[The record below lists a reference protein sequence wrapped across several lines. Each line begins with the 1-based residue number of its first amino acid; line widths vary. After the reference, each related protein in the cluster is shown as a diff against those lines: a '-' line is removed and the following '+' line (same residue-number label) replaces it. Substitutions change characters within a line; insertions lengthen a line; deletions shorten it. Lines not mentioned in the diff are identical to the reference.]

1 MAIIEGQAHKK
12 RDREKSIIGYLGL
25 RVNFNKII
33 MLRSFRE
40 TYNSSLILE
49 DSNCSKLMFG
59 LGPSRDK
66 FELVVT
72 SKTTHVNLNEFVK
85 LSLHV
90 VSACVTIP
98 NTTSKWPINSWKI
111 TVEGVGVKIT
121 HGACLDVSQA
131 SFEKRPF
138 PIIQKPPVI
147 HKISQ
152 SLFAFLK
159 KPASSASHAIPFPH
173 ISKHFTLLSKPPD
186 PPQAEEYK
194 STPLTA

>member
-1 MAIIEGQAHKK
+1 
-12 RDREKSIIGYLGL
+12 
-25 RVNFNKII
+25 

-40 TYNSSLILE
+40 TYNSSLILK
-49 DSNCSKLMFG
+49 DSNCSKFMFG
-59 LGPSRDK
+59 LGPARDK

-111 TVEGVGVKIT
+111 TVERVGVKIT
-121 HGACLDVSQA
+121 HGACLDVSQI
-131 SFEKRPF
+131 SSEKRPF

-147 HKISQ
+147 HKIFVS
-152 SLFAFLK
+152 FC
-159 KPASSASHAIPFPH
+159 
-173 ISKHFTLLSKPPD
+173 LSKETCILCLSCHFFSPHFQALYLTLQATRPPTSRGIQINSFD
-186 PPQAEEYK
+186 RMISIQLMRG
-194 STPLTA
+194 S